1 MHGGRSGL
9 LRSIRGRAS
18 VARRAR
24 PGRRGPS
31 RSRPADQVPGLLRPP
46 RRLDAA
52 GVSIPDKCIVTCAV
66 SGAVANKQQCAGIPY
81 TPEEYAKEVR
91 RSRDA
96 GASMVHIHAREPNGT
111 PTVQPDHYRAITQA
125 VLAETP
131 DIIVNYSTGWVGL
144 PMAERVGH
152 ITSLKP
158 EVGALNMGS
167 MNYAKYSPKRK
178 GFVFSFVFENS
189 FEDIVFLLERMNEA
203 GVKPECE
210 CFDVGHV
217 ESVEPL
223 IDLEV
228 LIPPIQFSLIHGV
241 LGGIQATA
249 RNLAH
254 MASVVPAGSTWG
266 VIAVS
271 RDQWAMVGA
280 AAALGGNVRV
290 GFEDNFYLPSGE
302 MASSNGDLV
311 DAAAQLV
318 RRQGRRVAD
327 PAAAREQLS
336 LPAEPDR
343 SAVLA

>member
-1 MHGGRSGL
+1 LEPDVADNRPDHEERVM
-9 LRSIRGRAS
+9 AS
-18 VARRAR
+18 QEA
-24 PGRRGPS
+24 
-31 RSRPADQVPGLLRPP
+31 
-46 RRLDAA
+46 
-52 GVSIPDKCIVTCAV
+52 CIITCAV
-66 SGAVANKQQCAGIPY
+66 SGAVANKAQCEGIPY

-91 RSRDA
+91 RARDA
-96 GASMVHIHAREPNGT
+96 GASMAHIHAREPNGT
-111 PTVQPDHYRAITQA
+111 PTVKPEHYRAITQA

-131 DIIVNYSTGWVGL
+131 DVIINYSTGWVGL

-152 ITSLKP
+152 IVELKP

-167 MNYAKYSPKRK
+167 MNYAKYSSKRK
-178 GFVFSFVFENS
+178 GFVFNFVFENN
-189 FEDIVFLLERMNEA
+189 FEDIIFLLERMNEA

-223 IDLEV
+223 VDLGV
-228 LIPPIQFSLIHGV
+228 ITPPTQFSLIHGV
-241 LGGIQATA
+241 MGGIQATA

-254 MASVVPAGSTWG
+254 MASVVPKGSTWG
-266 VIAVS
+266 VIAIS

-311 DAAAQLV
+311 EAAASIV
-318 RRQGRRVAD
+318 RLQGREVAD
-327 PAAAREQLS
+327 PDGARGLLS
-336 LPAEPDR
+336 LPARPDR
-343 SAVLA
+343 SAVLGA